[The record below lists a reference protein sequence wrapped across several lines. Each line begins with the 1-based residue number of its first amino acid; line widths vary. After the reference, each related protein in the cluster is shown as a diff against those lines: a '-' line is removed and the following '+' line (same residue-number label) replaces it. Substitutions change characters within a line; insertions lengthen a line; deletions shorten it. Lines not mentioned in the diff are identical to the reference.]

1 MEIHYYTKLKA
12 SKEFWQE
19 QLTNQIIHTDSR
31 VTEIGHDDITIESID
46 CTAEQDII
54 ELSKQYPGYNLEA
67 KYSAENPYENL
78 TATYQYQNGTRKFIK
93 EEYEYCFNIRK
104 EEQEQLDPRFYAK
117 FQEDISAYFK
127 EIDNYR
133 IRTAETD
140 PTFQDLPIQRQD
152 ENNPIHPTIA
162 YIDGNVTLSAMKFG
176 LTFLVIRIIETRN
189 CPTFEDY
196 DEVTGEVFDD
206 LSEYK
211 NNLIQ

>member
-1 MEIHYYTKLKA
+1 MKKVTHTKLKA
-12 SKEFWQE
+12 SKDFWQE
-19 QLTNQIIHTDSR
+19 QLTNQIIHTDSI
-31 VTEIGHDDITIESID
+31 VTEIDQDEITIESLD

-54 ELSKQYPGYNLEA
+54 ELSKQYPEYIFEAMYNGED
-67 KYSAENPYENL
+67 PYENL
-78 TATYQYQNGTRKFIK
+78 ASTYQYQNGTRKFIK
-93 EEYEYCFNIRK
+93 EEYEYCFEIRK
-104 EEQEQLDPRFYAK
+104 EEREQLDPRFYAK

-127 EIDNYR
+127 KIDNYR

-140 PTFQDLPIQRQD
+140 TTFQDLPIQRQD

-176 LTFLVIRIIETRN
+176 LTLLVIRIIETRY
-189 CPTFEDY
+189 CSTFEDY

>member
-1 MEIHYYTKLKA
+1 MEKVNQTLLKA

-31 VTEIGHDDITIESID
+31 VTEIDHDEITIESID

-93 EEYEYCFNIRK
+93 EEYEYYLKIRK
-104 EEQEQLDPRFYAK
+104 EEREQLDPRFYAK

-127 EIDNYR
+127 KIDNYR

-140 PTFQDLPIQRQD
+140 PTFQDLPLKRQD

-162 YIDGNVTLSAMKFG
+162 YRDGNITLSAMKFG
-176 LTFLVIRIIETRN
+176 LTFLVIRIIETRYWS
-189 CPTFEDY
+189 TFEDY

-206 LSEYK
+206 LIEYK